1 MKFVDEKGRIFGKVS
16 IIDFSVIII
25 LVLAVVWF
33 GYSMLVKNLKND
45 VEARQEETEFVV
57 VTSNIRNRTAEA
69 IAKSD
74 KIFEFKTGACIG
86 EVVGV
91 TTEPAYIWL
100 VEGDGRW
107 SQTQANDRVDAYVTI
122 KGVARIGDNVIT
134 VSGVEIRVGGGLSLQ
149 TKYSAFQ
156 GFVTD
161 MDLNLG
167 AKE

>member
-1 MKFVDEKGRIFGKVS
+1 MKFIDGKGRVFGKIS
-16 IIDFSVIII
+16 IIDLSVVVI

-33 GYSMLVKNLKND
+33 GYSMFLKNLGND

-57 VTSNIRNRTAEA
+57 VTSNIRHRTAEA
-69 IAKSD
+69 IEKSD

-86 EVVGV
+86 EIVRV

-107 SQTQANDRVDAYVTI
+107 SQTEAKDRVDAYVTI
-122 KGVARIGDNVIT
+122 KGLARVGDNVIT
-134 VSGVEIRVGGGLSLQ
+134 VNGVEIRVGGGLSLQ
-149 TKYSAFQ
+149 TKFSAFQ

-167 AKE
+167 GRD